1 MRLIPEIQNCI
12 GVELKVIT
20 NDVLSCR
27 YVELSLHKE
36 QLTIVKEKIVEGELK
51 TVINALPKGKPMAL
65 VLSGKGVLLKT
76 ILSNNTE
83 NRGLF
88 NRAFPA
94 IAEEDFYVQT
104 LINEEQAHFAISR
117 KEWVDLWIDR
127 FLAAG
132 IQLFTISFAAVVAL
146 PILKQ
151 LNCYGDVIRFDGH
164 EFELSPT
171 GELKNYHTLE
181 KDVMAFEF
189 KLDNHPIAEE
199 NIIAYAA
206 GLQLLL
212 HKRLT
217 PIKAS
222 VPKID
227 ESFDQFV
234 QKQRIKNIGLTVL
247 FAFFMLLLINF
258 ACYSYYNGENELLVS
273 KVGARANVVSST
285 ETLTAELKSAER
297 KLAQLRWNGGYSYA
311 FLVSELGR
319 EMPNQLTLSAIHL
332 NTPEVQPNVRQNIK
346 IVGYTQNLQAL
357 NNWLYIL
364 KQYKWAREVK
374 LLNYAIPL
382 DQQDYEFTL
391 NIAYGDN

>member
-12 GVELKVIT
+12 GVELKVIA

-27 YVELSLHKE
+27 YVELNLHKE
-36 QLTIVKEKIVEGELK
+36 QLTIVKEKVVEGDIK

-76 ILSNNTE
+76 IPVNNAE

-88 NRAFPA
+88 SRAFPA
-94 IAEEDFYVQT
+94 IAEEDFYVQ
-104 LINEEQAHFAISR
+104 LLNNEEQAHFAISR
-117 KEWVDLWIDR
+117 KEWADLWLER

-132 IQLFTISFAAVVAL
+132 IQLFTLSFAAVVAL

-171 GELKNYHTLE
+171 GELKSYRTVE
-181 KDVMAFEF
+181 KEPMAFEF

-206 GLQLLL
+206 GFQLLL

-222 VPKID
+222 VAKID
-227 ESFDQFV
+227 ESFEQFA
-234 QKQRIKNIGLTVL
+234 QKQRVKNAALIVL
-247 FAFFMLLLINF
+247 LSFFILLLINF
-258 ACYSYYNGENELLVS
+258 SLYSYYNGENELLVS

-285 ETLTAELKSAER
+285 ETLTTALKGAEKQ
-297 KLAQLRWNGGYSYA
+297 LAQLRWNGGYSYA

-319 EMPNQLTLSAIHL
+319 EMPNQLTLSLIHL
-332 NTPEVQPNVRQNIK
+332 NAVEAQQHARQNIK
-346 IVGYTQNLQAL
+346 IVGHTQNLQAL
-357 NNWLYIL
+357 NNWLYVL

-374 LLNYAIPL
+374 LLNYAMPL
-382 DQQDYEFTL
+382 DKEDYEFTL
-391 NIAYGDN
+391 NIAYGDD